1 MCGVPTILREGPFQ
15 FYFYSADDREP
26 PHVHVDR
33 DQGRAKIWLDPVT
46 LAWAAGF
53 TRHDIRRILKIVQRN
68 RDELERSWNEYF
80 KR

>member
-1 MCGVPTILREGPFQ
+1 MCGVPTILREGPFR
-15 FYFYSADDREP
+15 FHFYSADDREP
-26 PHVHVDR
+26 PHVHVER
-33 DQGRAKIWLDPVT
+33 DQGRARIWLGPVT

-53 TRHDIRRILKIVQRN
+53 TRRDVRRILEIVQQN